1 MCVILC
7 SRDHFRYDD
16 MRYDIH
22 KYLSDIPNSTG
33 VLQLMAPLLQLFG
46 KYLLDEDESSN
57 YVLCIANLFM
67 DNDFYSLQIVGVINS
82 FITITV

>member
-1 MCVILC
+1 ML
-7 SRDHFRYDD
+7 DGYDD
-16 MRYDIH
+16 MTYTNT
-22 KYLSDIPNSTG
+22 YLTFQNSSG
-33 VLQLMAPLLQLFG
+33 FLQLMASLLQLFG

>member
-1 MCVILC
+1 M
-7 SRDHFRYDD
+7 DHFRYDD
-16 MRYDIH
+16 MTYTNT
-22 KYLSDIPNSTG
+22 YLTFQNSTG